1 MGKKASR
8 QRGGGE
14 KDHGTD
20 CPEIRGGGAV
30 KRIMGL
36 TAQEQKERAVPDAS

>member
-20 CPEIRGGGAV
+20 CPEIRGGGGEKDHGTDCPGA
-30 KRIMGL
+30 KGARC
-36 TAQEQKERAVPDAS
+36 A